1 MTEYRTAME
10 RTLSSLCL
18 FLCLLVYVP
27 VGNTGSLTVE
37 LKNNSKDEI
46 ATAQT
51 IVALRSSGAS
61 QPAENATRAVHRI
74 EQKNSQFIPFI
85 SAVQKGSS
93 IKFPNRDSFAHHV
106 YSFSEPAK
114 FQSELYSQQE
124 SHEIEVSKPGVIVVG
139 CNIHDWML
147 AYVYVVDTPHFAQP
161 QNNKVQF
168 QNVEAGSY
176 SLSYWHPSMPAPVT
190 SNVEIEEASTSVQ
203 LNIDIKRI
211 EQIQAP
217 SHSFHEDD
225 DY

>member
-1 MTEYRTAME
+1 MHTVINFKHAME
-10 RTLSSLCL
+10 RILSSLCL
-18 FLCLLVYVP
+18 LAFVSASQAA
-27 VGNTGSLTVE
+27 TLTVE
-37 LKNNSKDEI
+37 VQNKSGDEL
-46 ATAQT
+46 ATTQT
-51 IVALRSSGAS
+51 TLALHATTAS
-61 QPAENATRAVHRI
+61 ARINGSDVVHRI
-74 EQKNSQFIPFI
+74 EQTNSQFKPFI

-124 SHEIEVSKPGVIVVG
+124 SHEIEVNKPGVIVVG

-147 AYVYVVDTPHFAQP
+147 AYVYVVDTPYFAQP
-161 QNNKVQF
+161 ENKQARF
-168 QNVEAGSY
+168 INLEPGSY
-176 SLSYWHPSMPAPVT
+176 SLSYWHPSMQSPVAQ
-190 SNVEIEEASTSVQ
+190 NIEIEDGDKQVQ
-203 LNIDIKRI
+203 LSVDIKSI

>member
-1 MTEYRTAME
+1 MIEFKKAME
-10 RTLSSLCL
+10 RALSGLYLATVVSATQAASL
-18 FLCLLVYVP
+18 
-27 VGNTGSLTVE
+27 SVE
-37 LKNNSKDEI
+37 VSNSSGDEL

-51 IVALRSSGAS
+51 TIALHSSEAERSVIA
-61 QPAENATRAVHRI
+61 NKVVHGI
-74 EQKNSQFIPFI
+74 EQTNSQFEPFI
-85 SAVQKGSS
+85 SAVQRGSS

-124 SHEIEVSKPGVIVVG
+124 SHEIEVNKPGVIVVG

-147 AYVYVVDTPHFAQP
+147 AYVYVVDTPYFAQP
-161 QNNKVQF
+161 KNNRVRF
-168 QNVEAGSY
+168 EGLEPGSY
-176 SLSYWHPSMPAPVT
+176 SLSYWHPSIPAPVT
-190 SNVEIEEASTSVQ
+190 RDVEISDSANTSTLS
-203 LNIDIKRI
+203 ISIKRM